1 MCWMSTWFVEIRVGD
16 CQSLHL
22 EDLC

>member
-1 MCWMSTWFVEIRVGD
+1 MSTWFVEIRVGD